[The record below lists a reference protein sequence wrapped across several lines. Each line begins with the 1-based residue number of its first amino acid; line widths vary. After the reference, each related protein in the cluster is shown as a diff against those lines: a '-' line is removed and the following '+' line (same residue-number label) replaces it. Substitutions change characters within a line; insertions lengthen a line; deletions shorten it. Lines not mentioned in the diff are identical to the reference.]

1 MNESRDLN
9 YNVVTIQDQSRIVLK
24 INYVFLWETN
34 NNTGV
39 KSRNNKDP
47 YYSVGQ
53 ILGYNIIITQ

>member
-24 INYVFLWETN
+24 INYVFWETN

-47 YYSVGQ
+47 YYPWVK
-53 ILGYNIIITQ
+53 YWDII

>member
-1 MNESRDLN
+1 MNESRNLN